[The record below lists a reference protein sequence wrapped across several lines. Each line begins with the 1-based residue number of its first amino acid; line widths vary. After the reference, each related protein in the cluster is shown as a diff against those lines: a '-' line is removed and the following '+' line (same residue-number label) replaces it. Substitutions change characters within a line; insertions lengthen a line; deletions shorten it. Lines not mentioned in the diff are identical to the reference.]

1 MLGAI
6 LENTVLLRLQRAAG
20 RPWLPALVG
29 VLACALTATMTVP
42 VTSALIPAVLLSPRR
57 WRAIA
62 LQAAC
67 GSALGATF
75 LVWLF
80 HDLGWEQLRLLHPGL
95 LEAPGWQRVVDWMG
109 EYGIVALF
117 AVAALP
123 LPQTPALV
131 FCAIAALP
139 AAHVFLAILGGK
151 ILKYGVVAAL
161 AAQFPA
167 RFRVYVDRL
176 EGRGGGAPPRGRG

>member
-1 MLGAI
+1 MLRTI
-6 LENTVLLRLQRAAG
+6 LENKLLLRLQRAAG
-20 RPWLPALVG
+20 HPYMPTLVGLLALV
-29 VLACALTATMTVP
+29 LTASMTVP
-42 VTSALIPAVLLSPRR
+42 VTSVLIPAVLLSPRR

-67 GSALGATF
+67 GSALGATL

-80 HDLGWEQLRLLHPGL
+80 HDLGWEQVRVLYPGL
-95 LEAPGWQRVVDWMG
+95 LDSPGWHRVAAWMG
-109 EYGIVALF
+109 DYGIVALF

-123 LPQTPALV
+123 VPQTPALV

-139 AAHVFLAILGGK
+139 GTQVFLAILGGK
-151 ILKYGVVAAL
+151 LIKYGLLSAL

-167 RFRVYVDRL
+167 KFRVFLDML
-176 EGRGGGAPPRGRG
+176 EGRAAASPPRGWG